1 MPRSQANQTCGSG
14 RNRPPHQHRRRDT
27 GTGPIGRGGPGRMG
41 IMAAKKGTSAV
52 ATLISG
58 IGFLLAAI
66 LVLHIVF
73 VLFGFPAS
81 TELAQSVEQA
91 SGGLALFFP
100 GLVHTPNPVSQV
112 LVDYGLAAAFW
123 VLLAG
128 LLARVF
134 G

>member
-1 MPRSQANQTCGSG
+1 
-14 RNRPPHQHRRRDT
+14 
-27 GTGPIGRGGPGRMG
+27 MG
-41 IMAAKKGTSAV
+41 IMAAKKGTSGTSAV

-73 VLFGFPAS
+73 VLFGVPES
-81 TELAQSVEQA
+81 TGLAQSVEQA

-100 GLVHTPNPVSQV
+100 GLVHAPDPVSQV
-112 LVDYGLAAAFW
+112 LADYGLPAAFW
-123 VLLAG
+123 VLVSG
-128 LLARVF
+128 LLGRVF